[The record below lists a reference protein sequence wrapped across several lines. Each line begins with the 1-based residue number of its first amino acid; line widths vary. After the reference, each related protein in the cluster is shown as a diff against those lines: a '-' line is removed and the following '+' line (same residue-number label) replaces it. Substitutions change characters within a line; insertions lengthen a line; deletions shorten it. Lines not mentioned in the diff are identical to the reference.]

1 MLSFNAYLD
10 EKKSQIKVN
19 PRKADLYEK
28 EDCGC
33 DDTKPKKSVCKGC
46 MGAGVKGGETCTHCE
61 GKGYHMESEGEGGEG
76 AAEGVAE
83 AKKDPTYLETDMKKR
98 QKNNEKARKDMEKMG
113 TPMKN
118 PHFESTNQEE
128 HALSLIHI

>member
-33 DDTKPKKSVCKGC
+33 DDTKPKKTVCKEC

-61 GKGYHMESEGEGGEG
+61 GKGYHMESEGEGS
-76 AAEGVAE
+76 AEGVAE
-83 AKKDPTYLETDMKKR
+83 PKRKTILIWKQILRSVKRIMKR
-98 QKNNEKARKDMEKMG
+98 LVR
-113 TPMKN
+113 T
-118 PHFESTNQEE
+118 
-128 HALSLIHI
+128 L

>member
-33 DDTKPKKSVCKGC
+33 DDTKPKKSVCK
-46 MGAGVKGGETCTHCE
+46 E
-61 GKGYHMESEGEGGEG
+61 
-76 AAEGVAE
+76 
-83 AKKDPTYLETDMKKR
+83 
-98 QKNNEKARKDMEKMG
+98 
-113 TPMKN
+113 
-118 PHFESTNQEE
+118 
-128 HALSLIHI
+128 